1 MVSLQDRK
9 CGHIKNI
16 PVEEDPGR
24 AQLKYGDLIQFDPI
38 ESVVQLRDADKS
50 SAAHTLVNTYVIS
63 EEMAERLTQ
72 LVIPQ
77 MQFDQPVDN
86 KGLLVVG
93 NYGTG
98 KSHLMS
104 VVSSLAADASL
115 LEGLN
120 HAGVRD
126 TASQIAGRFKV
137 IRTEIGATTMSL
149 RDILVAE
156 LEEHLEKLGVEYVFP
171 EAGTIT
177 SHKRAFEDMMAKFG
191 EVFPEHGLL
200 LVVDELLDY
209 LRTRKD
215 QELILDLN
223 FLREVG
229 EVCKDL
235 RFRFMA
241 GVQEA
246 IFDSPRFAFVAD
258 SIRRVKDR
266 FEQILIARNDVK
278 FVVAERLLKKTT
290 EQQAKIRDYLMPFA
304 KYYGGLNERMDEFV
318 RLFPV
323 HPDYIDTFERVTVVE
338 KREVLKTLS
347 MGMKGILGK
356 DVPQDEPGLIAFDS
370 YWGTLKQNAS
380 FRAIPEIRAVI
391 DCSQVLESR
400 IENAIT
406 RKQYKPMAL
415 RLIHALSVHRL
426 TTGDI
431 YAPMGA
437 SAEELRDRLCLFD
450 PLIAELGSDE
460 PDKDLQTH
468 VETVLREI
476 HKTVSGQFI
485 SFNADN
491 RQFYLDL
498 KKTDDFDA
506 LIDKRA
512 ESLGQAQLDRF
523 YYEALKRVMEC
534 QDATYVTG
542 YKIWQHELVW
552 QEHKAARS
560 GYLFFGAPNERSTA
574 VPQRDFYLYFIQP
587 NDPPRFKDD
596 KVNDEI
602 FFRLKGTDEEFQTAL
617 KSYAAALDL
626 AATSSGHAKAT
637 YESKANGFLKKLVQW
652 LQKHMSDAFEVT
664 YQGRAKSMTEWA
676 KGKSIRDLSGLS
688 PHETINFRDLVNTI
702 AGVCLAPNFENQ
714 APDYPFFSV
723 LITGNNRAQ
732 AAQDALRAIAG
743 QNRTKQATAV
753 LDALELLNGD
763 NFAGREI
770 GRPEG
775 ARRGAAMD
783 GGYQKIDPYK
793 SKYTKFILDT
803 VKAKGHGQVVNRSE
817 IIQDDHGL
825 EYMNPG
831 GSRLEPEWVSV
842 LVAALVYSG
851 DIVLAI
857 PGKKFDAT
865 GLQQLAATGMD
876 ELVRFKHLEQPKEWN
891 LPALKAL
898 FELLGMT
905 PGMAQLVTQGKDEP
919 VQNLQQAVGKIVKR
933 IVMTQQTLREGLSF
947 WGQNMVLGSGLG
959 VQGSENSEPGTQ
971 NSELEN
977 AKAFFESLQAY
988 SSPGKLKNFR
998 YSAPEVLAHEKAVKA
1013 LDELDAL
1020 REFIMDHSPTAS
1032 WLATAEA
1039 SASRGS
1045 EFRVT
1050 GSESKPQGLDLW
1062 VDQVKAIRG
1071 DVLDSINSELKTQ
1084 NPQLARLSSEV
1095 GEKLKK
1101 LKRDYIN
1108 QYISLHARAR
1118 LGVNDDKRKAGLL
1131 NDQRLQTLL
1140 KLAGI
1145 DLMPRQQLTDY
1156 QNRLAGLKSC
1166 FALTEQNLETTP
1178 ACPHCQFRPAAEIG
1192 VLGSGFGV
1200 SGSQQLDQM
1209 DEQLDKIIEQWTKT
1223 LLNNLDDPMTQ
1234 ANVNELLHE
1243 DDKQI
1248 VKAFMDSKELPDP
1261 VDGNFVQTLK
1271 TILAGLQKVSV
1282 KKADLLKI
1290 VSDLGPS
1297 TPNEIKQAVSDY
1309 VDSLTKGKD
1318 QNKVR
1323 IVLE

>member
-1 MVSLQDRK
+1 M
-9 CGHIKNI
+9 
-16 PVEEDPGR
+16 
-24 AQLKYGDLIQFDPI
+24 KYGDLIQFDPI

-115 LEGLN
+115 LEGLKN
-120 HAGVRD
+120 DGVRD
-126 TASQIAGRFKV
+126 AAAQIAGRFKV
-137 IRTEIGATTMSL
+137 LRAVIGASEMSL
-149 RDILVAE
+149 RDLLVQE
-156 LEEHLEKLGVEYVFP
+156 LEEYLASINVHYEFP
-171 EAGTIT
+171 RADRI
-177 SHKRAFEDMMAKFG
+177 SNHMRAFEDMMKAFH
-191 EVFPEHGLL
+191 EIYPDHGLL
-200 LVVDELLDY
+200 FVVDELLDF
-209 LRTRKD
+209 LRARTEKG
-215 QELILDLN
+215 EAIILDLN

-235 RFRFMA
+235 RFRFIA

-246 IFDSPRFAFVAD
+246 IFESHRFQHVAD

-266 FEQILIARNDVK
+266 FEQILIARSDVK
-278 FVVAERLLKKTT
+278 FVVAERLLKKTA

-370 YWGTLKQNAS
+370 YWNTLKQNAS

-450 PLIAELGSDE
+450 PLIAELGSGE

-512 ESLGQAQLDRF
+512 ESLGQGQLDRF

-552 QEHKAARS
+552 QEHKAART

-574 VPQRDFYLYFIQP
+574 VPQRDFYIYFIQP

-596 KVNDEI
+596 KENDEV
-602 FFRLKGTDEEFQTAL
+602 FFRLKGSDEEFQTAL

-626 AATSSGHAKAT
+626 AGTSSGHAKAT
-637 YESKANGFLKKLVQW
+637 YEAKANGFLKKLVQW
-652 LQKHMSDAFEVT
+652 LQKHMSDSFEVT

-753 LDALELLNGD
+753 LDALELL
-763 NFAGREI
+763 
-770 GRPEG
+770 
-775 ARRGAAMD
+775 D
-783 GGYQKIDPYK
+783 GEKIDPYK
-793 SKYTKFILDT
+793 SKYTKFILDA

-851 DIVLAI
+851 DIVLSI

-947 WGQNMVLGSGLG
+947 WGLDLLAGTDLASQASGLD
-959 VQGSENSEPGTQ
+959 E
-971 NSELEN
+971 
-977 AKAFFESLQAY
+977 AKGFFESLQAY

-1020 REFIMDHSPTAS
+1020 REFIMDHSPTVS
-1032 WLATAEA
+1032 WLSTAEA
-1039 SASRGS
+1039 VLPA
-1045 EFRVT
+1045 EH
-1050 GSESKPQGLDLW
+1050 DW
-1062 VDQVKAIRG
+1062 VDRMKTTRQ
-1071 DVLDSINSELKTQ
+1071 DVLDALKQADLSELASQSQSIGAKLQ
-1084 NPQLARLSSEV
+1084 
-1095 GEKLKK
+1095 KLKK
-1101 LKRDYIN
+1101 DYTVA
-1108 QYISLHARAR
+1108 YIGLHTKAR

-1156 QNRLAGLKSC
+1156 QHRLAGLKSC
-1166 FALTEQNLETTP
+1166 FALTEQNLDASP
-1178 ACPHCQFRPAAEIG
+1178 ICPHCGFRPAAE
-1192 VLGSGFGV
+1192 FGV
-1200 SGSQQLDQM
+1200 SGSGLPVAGSLQLDQM
-1209 DEQLDKIIEQWTKT
+1209 DEQLDRIIEQWTKT
-1223 LLNNLDDPMTQ
+1223 LLNNLEDPMTQ
-1234 ANVNELLHE
+1234 ANINELLHE
-1243 DDKQI
+1243 DDKTVIQS
-1248 VKAFMDSKELPDP
+1248 FMESKELPEP
-1261 VDGNFVQTLK
+1261 IDGNFVQTLK
-1271 TILAGLQKVSV
+1271 TVLAGLQKVPV
-1282 KKADLLKI
+1282 KKAELIKI
-1290 VSDLGPS
+1290 VANLGPA
-1297 TPNEIKQAVSDY
+1297 TPEELKRAISDY

-1318 QNKVR
+1318 INKVR

>member
-1 MVSLQDRK
+1 M
-9 CGHIKNI
+9 
-16 PVEEDPGR
+16 
-24 AQLKYGDLIQFDPI
+24 KYGDLIQFDPI

-50 SAAHTLVNTYVIS
+50 SAAQHLVNTYVIS
-63 EEMAERLTQ
+63 DEMAERLTQ

-77 MQFDQPVDN
+77 MQFDKPVDN

-115 LEGLN
+115 LEGLKN
-120 HAGVRD
+120 EGVRD
-126 TASQIAGRFKV
+126 AATQIAGHFKV

-156 LEEHLEKLGVEYVFP
+156 LEENLEKLGVEYVFP
-171 EAGTIT
+171 DFGSI
-177 SHKRAFEDMMAKFG
+177 SGHKKALEDMEERFLQKY
-191 EVFPEHGLL
+191 PDHGLL

-223 FLREVG
+223 FLRELG
-229 EVCKDL
+229 EYCKSS
-235 RFRFMA
+235 RFRFIA

-266 FEQILIARNDVK
+266 FEQILIARSDVK
-278 FVVAERLLKKTT
+278 FVVAERLLKKTA

-356 DVPQDEPGLIAFDS
+356 EVPQDEPDLIAFDS
-370 YWGTLKQNAS
+370 YWSTLKQNAS

-476 HKTVSGQFI
+476 FKTVSGQFI
-485 SFNADN
+485 EENKEN
-491 RQFYLDL
+491 RQWFLNL

-512 ESLGQAQLDRF
+512 ESLGQGQLDRF

-596 KVNDEI
+596 KASDEV
-602 FFRLKGTDEEFQTAL
+602 FFRLKGGGTDEEFQAAL

-626 AATSSGHAKAT
+626 AGTSSGHAKAT
-637 YESKANGFLKKLVQW
+637 YEAKANGFLKKLVQW

-688 PHETINFRDLVNTI
+688 PHESINFRDLVNTI

-753 LDALELLNGD
+753 LDAMELL
-763 NFAGREI
+763 
-770 GRPEG
+770 
-775 ARRGAAMD
+775 D
-783 GGYQKIDPYK
+783 GEKIDPYK
-793 SKYTKFILDT
+793 SKYTKFILDA

-891 LPALKAL
+891 LPALKSL
-898 FELLGMT
+898 FELLGMP
-905 PGMAQLVTQGKDEP
+905 PGNAQLVTQGSDEP
-919 VQNLQQAVGKIVKR
+919 VQQLQQNVGKIVKR
-933 IVMTQQTLREGLSF
+933 IVLTQQTLREGLSF
-947 WGQNMVLGSGLG
+947 WGLDLLAGTDLASQASGLD
-959 VQGSENSEPGTQ
+959 E
-971 NSELEN
+971 
-977 AKAFFESLQAY
+977 AKGFFESLQAY

-1032 WLATAEA
+1032 WLSTAEA
-1039 SASRGS
+1039 VLPA
-1045 EFRVT
+1045 
-1050 GSESKPQGLDLW
+1050 DHDW
-1062 VDQVKAIRG
+1062 VDRMKTTRQ
-1071 DVLDSINSELKTQ
+1071 DVLDALKQADMTELASQSQSIGAKLQ
-1084 NPQLARLSSEV
+1084 
-1095 GEKLKK
+1095 KLKK
-1101 LKRDYIN
+1101 DYTVA
-1108 QYISLHARAR
+1108 YIGLHTKAR

-1156 QNRLAGLKSC
+1156 QNRLAGMKSC
-1166 FALTEQNLETTP
+1166 FALTEQNLDASP
-1178 ACPHCQFRPAAEIG
+1178 ICPHCGFRPSVETST
-1192 VLGSGFGV
+1192 GSG
-1200 SGSQQLDQM
+1200 SL
-1209 DEQLDKIIEQWTKT
+1209 IIEQMDAQLDTLVADWTSRILNDLQDPSTKEAMN
-1223 LLNNLDDPMTQ
+1223 LLKSEDR
-1234 ANVNELLHE
+1234 ELIE
-1243 DDKQI
+1243 QFIK
-1248 VKAFMDSKELPDP
+1248 SKELPMPLDSNFIHALKEVLSGLVKVTVKAMELQQALQFTDGSATP
-1261 VDGNFVQTLK
+1261 VEM
-1271 TILAGLQKVSV
+1271 
-1282 KKADLLKI
+1282 KKRFDEYIDL
-1290 VSDLGPS
+1290 
-1297 TPNEIKQAVSDY
+1297 
-1309 VDSLTKGKD
+1309 LTKGKD
-1318 QNKVR
+1318 PAKVR
-1323 IVLE
+1323 IVVE

>member
-1 MVSLQDRK
+1 M
-9 CGHIKNI
+9 
-16 PVEEDPGR
+16 
-24 AQLKYGDLIQFDPI
+24 KYGELIQFDPI
-38 ESVVQLRDADKS
+38 ESVVQLRDADKTN
-50 SAAHTLVNTYVIS
+50 AAHQLVNTYVVS
-63 EEMAERLTQ
+63 DEMAERMVR

-77 MQFDQPVDN
+77 LQFEQPVDN
-86 KGLLVVG
+86 KGILVVG

-104 VVSSLAADASL
+104 VISSIAADASL
-115 LEGLN
+115 LDSLN
-120 HAGVRD
+120 HESVRSEAD
-126 TASQIAGRFKV
+126 KIAGKFKV

-156 LEEHLEKLGVEYVFP
+156 LEEHLENMGVSYVFP
-171 EAGTIT
+171 DSGTIS
-177 SHKRAFEDMMAKFG
+177 SHKRVFEDMMTRFG
-191 EVFPEHGLL
+191 EIFPEQGLL

-229 EVCKDL
+229 EVCRDL

-258 SIRRVKDR
+258 SLRRVKDR
-266 FEQILIARNDVK
+266 FEQILIARSDVK
-278 FVVAERLLKKTT
+278 FVVSKRLLKKTT
-290 EQQAKIRDYLMPFA
+290 EQQAKIREHLTPFA

-338 KREVLKTLS
+338 KREVLKTLTR
-347 MGMKGILGK
+347 GMQGVLNK
-356 DVPQDEPGLIAFDS
+356 DVPDNEPGLIAFDS
-370 YWGTLKQNAS
+370 YWDTLKENAS

-391 DCSQVLESR
+391 DCSEVLESR
-400 IENAIT
+400 IENAIA

-512 ESLGQAQLDRF
+512 ESLGDTQLDRF

-534 QDATYVTG
+534 QDSTYVTD

-552 QEHKAARS
+552 QDHKTART

-574 VPQRDFYLYFIQP
+574 VPTRDFYVYFIQP

-596 KVNDEI
+596 KVSDEV
-602 FFRLKGTDEEFQTAL
+602 FFRLKPSKETGEEFQTSL

-626 AATSSGHAKAT
+626 AGTSSSHARAT
-637 YESKANGFLKKLVQW
+637 YGDKANGFLKKLVQW
-652 LQKHMSDAFEVT
+652 LQKHMTDAFEVT
-664 YQGRAKSMTEWA
+664 CQGRAKSMTKWGE
-676 KGKSIRDLSGLS
+676 GKSIRELSGLS
-688 PHETINFRDLVNTI
+688 PNETINFRDLVNTI

-714 APDYPFFSV
+714 APEYPFFSV
-723 LITGNNRAQ
+723 LITGSNRAQ
-732 AAQDALRAIAG
+732 AAQDALRAIGG
-743 QNRTKQATAV
+743 QNRTRQATAV
-753 LDALELLNGD
+753 LDALELL
-763 NFAGREI
+763 
-770 GRPEG
+770 
-775 ARRGAAMD
+775 D
-783 GGYQKIDPYK
+783 GEKIEPYK
-793 SKYTKFILDT
+793 SKYIRFILNV
-803 VKAKGHGQVVNRSE
+803 VKAKGHGQVVNRNE

-831 GSRLEPEWVSV
+831 GFRLEPEWVTV
-842 LVAALVYSG
+842 LIASLVYSG
-851 DIVLAI
+851 DIVLSI

-876 ELVRFKHLEQPKEWN
+876 ELIRFKHLEQPREWN
-891 LPALKAL
+891 IPALKAM

-919 VQNLQQAVGKIVKR
+919 IQDLQQAVGKLVKR

-947 WGQNMVLGSGLG
+947 WGLDL
-959 VQGSENSEPGTQ
+959 VQGSNDSGLTTQ
-971 NSELEN
+971 KSKLEA
-977 AKAFFESLQAY
+977 AKTFLESLQAY
-988 SSPGKLKNFR
+988 TSPGKLKNFR
-998 YSAPEVLAHEKAVKA
+998 YSIDEVKAHKKTVKA
-1013 LDELDAL
+1013 LDDLDAL
-1020 REFIMDHSPTAS
+1020 REFVMDHSPTAS
-1032 WLATAEA
+1032 WLSTAE
-1039 SASRGS
+1039 GVLPP
-1045 EFRVT
+1045 EH
-1050 GSESKPQGLDLW
+1050 DW
-1062 VDQVKAIRG
+1062 VDRMKTTRQ
-1071 DVLDSINSELKTQ
+1071 DVLEMLNKIDLTGLANQSQ
-1084 NPQLARLSSEV
+1084 NIGTKLQQ
-1095 GEKLKK
+1095 LKK
-1101 LKRDYIN
+1101 DYIVV
-1108 QYISLHARAR
+1108 YIGLHTKAR
-1118 LGVNDDKRKAGLL
+1118 LGVNDDKRKAALL
-1131 NDQRLQTLL
+1131 EDHRLQTLRN
-1140 KLAGI
+1140 LAGI
-1145 DLMPRQQLTDY
+1145 DLMPIQQLTDY

-1178 ACPHCQFRPAAEIG
+1178 VCPHCGFRPSVETGTAQ
-1192 VLGSGFGV
+1192 
-1200 SGSQQLDQM
+1200 GSQMIDQM
-1209 DEQLDKIIEQWTKT
+1209 DNDLDIMVGNWTST
-1223 LLNNLDDPMTQ
+1223 LLGNLEDPITQ
-1234 ANVNELLHE
+1234 ANMDLLKM
-1243 DDKQI
+1243 DDREPLE
-1248 VKAFMDSKELPDP
+1248 AFIKSKELPVPLDT
-1261 VDGNFVQTLK
+1261 NFIHALK
-1271 TILAGLQKVSV
+1271 EVLSGLVKIAVKAQELQKALQIES
-1282 KKADLLKI
+1282 
-1290 VSDLGPS
+1290 GPA
-1297 TPNEIKQAVSDY
+1297 TPAEIKKRFDDFIDQ
-1309 VDSLTKGKD
+1309 LTKGQD
-1318 QNKVR
+1318 QAKVR

>member
-1 MVSLQDRK
+1 
-9 CGHIKNI
+9 
-16 PVEEDPGR
+16 
-24 AQLKYGDLIQFDPI
+24 
-38 ESVVQLRDADKS
+38 
-50 SAAHTLVNTYVIS
+50 
-63 EEMAERLTQ
+63 
-72 LVIPQ
+72 
-77 MQFDQPVDN
+77 
-86 KGLLVVG
+86 
-93 NYGTG
+93 
-98 KSHLMS
+98 
-104 VVSSLAADASL
+104 
-115 LEGLN
+115 
-120 HAGVRD
+120 
-126 TASQIAGRFKV
+126 
-137 IRTEIGATTMSL
+137 
-149 RDILVAE
+149 
-156 LEEHLEKLGVEYVFP
+156 
-171 EAGTIT
+171 
-177 SHKRAFEDMMAKFG
+177 
-191 EVFPEHGLL
+191 
-200 LVVDELLDY
+200 
-209 LRTRKD
+209 
-215 QELILDLN
+215 
-223 FLREVG
+223 
-229 EVCKDL
+229 
-235 RFRFMA
+235 
-241 GVQEA
+241 
-246 IFDSPRFAFVAD
+246 
-258 SIRRVKDR
+258 
-266 FEQILIARNDVK
+266 
-278 FVVAERLLKKTT
+278 
-290 EQQAKIRDYLMPFA
+290 
-304 KYYGGLNERMDEFV
+304 
-318 RLFPV
+318 V

-431 YAPMGA
+431 YAPMGV

-512 ESLGQAQLDRF
+512 ESLGSAQLDRF

-596 KVNDEI
+596 KVNDEV
-602 FFRLKGTDEEFQTAL
+602 FFRLDLKKVRSTECGVRDENAPRTSDPAQDFMHNL

-753 LDALELLNGD
+753 LDALELL
-763 NFAGREI
+763 
-770 GRPEG
+770 EG
-775 ARRGAAMD
+775 E
-783 GGYQKIDPYK
+783 KIDPYK
-793 SKYTKFILDT
+793 SKYTKFILDA

-947 WGQNMVLGSGLG
+947 WGLDLLAGTDLASQASGLD
-959 VQGSENSEPGTQ
+959 E
-971 NSELEN
+971 
-977 AKAFFESLQAY
+977 AKGFFESLQAY

-1020 REFIMDHSPTAS
+1020 REFIMDHGPTAS
-1032 WLATAEA
+1032 WLSTAEA
-1039 SASRGS
+1039 VLPAEHEWSA
-1045 EFRVT
+1045 RVRSAKCEVT
-1050 GSESKPQGLDLW
+1050 EE
-1062 VDQVKAIRG
+1062 I
-1071 DVLDSINSELKTQ
+1071 Q
-1084 NPQLARLSSEV
+1084 NALRTPHFALPTIGAKLQ
-1095 GEKLKK
+1095 KLKK
-1101 LKRDYIN
+1101 DYTVA
-1108 QYISLHARAR
+1108 YIGLHTKAR

-1166 FALTEQNLETTP
+1166 FALTEQNLDASP
-1178 ACPHCQFRPAAEIG
+1178 ICPHCGFRPSVETGTAA
-1192 VLGSGFGV
+1192 
-1200 SGSQQLDQM
+1200 GSQMIDQM
-1209 DEQLDKIIEQWTKT
+1209 DTQLDAMVSAWTST
-1223 LLNNLDDPMTQ
+1223 ILSNLEDPITQ
-1234 ANVNELLHE
+1234 ANMDLLKI
-1243 DDKQI
+1243 DDREPLE
-1248 VKAFMDSKELPDP
+1248 AFIKSKELPVPLDS
-1261 VDGNFVQTLK
+1261 NFVHALK
-1271 TILAGLQKVSV
+1271 EVLSGLVKVTV
-1282 KKADLLKI
+1282 KAQELQQALQVTD
-1290 VSDLGPS
+1290 GPA
-1297 TPNEIKQAVSDY
+1297 TPAEMKKRFEEY
-1309 VDSLTKGKD
+1309 VDQLTKGKD
-1318 QNKVR
+1318 PAKVR
-1323 IVLE
+1323 IVME

>member
-1 MVSLQDRK
+1 M
-9 CGHIKNI
+9 
-16 PVEEDPGR
+16 E
-24 AQLKYGDLIQFDPI
+24 YGDLIQFDPI

-50 SAAHTLVNTYVIS
+50 SAAQHLVNTYVIS
-63 EEMAERLTQ
+63 DEMAERLIQ

-77 MQFDQPVDN
+77 MQFEQPVDN

-115 LEGLN
+115 LEGVN
-120 HAGVRD
+120 HSGVRD
-126 TASQIAGRFKV
+126 AAEQIAGRFKV

-156 LEEHLEKLGVEYVFP
+156 LEESLDKLGVDYVFP
-171 EAGTIT
+171 DAGTIT
-177 SHKRAFEDMMAKFG
+177 SHKRAFEDMMEKFDQAY
-191 EVFPEHGLL
+191 PKHGLL

-223 FLREVG
+223 FLREIG

-266 FEQILIARNDVK
+266 FEQISIARSDVK
-278 FVVAERLLKKTT
+278 YVVAERLLKKNA
-290 EQQAKIRDYLMPFA
+290 EQQAKIRDYLTPFA
-304 KYYGGLNERMDEFV
+304 KFYGNMNERMEEFV

-347 MGMKGILGK
+347 LGMKGILDK
-356 DVPQDEPGLIAFDS
+356 DVPQDAPGLIAFDS
-370 YWGTLKQNAS
+370 YWNTLKQNAS
-380 FRAIPEIRAVI
+380 FRAIPDIRAVI

-400 IENAIT
+400 IENAFP

-415 RLIHALSVHRL
+415 RLIRALSLHRL

-485 SFNADN
+485 SFSEDN
-491 RQFYLDL
+491 RQYYLDL

-506 LIDKRA
+506 LIDNKA
-512 ESLGQAQLDRF
+512 SVLEPNELDRY

-534 QDATYVTG
+534 QDTTYVTG

-552 QEHKAARS
+552 QEHKAART

-574 VPQRDFYLYFIQP
+574 VPQRDFYIYFIQP
-587 NDPPRFKDD
+587 NDLPRFKDT
-596 KVNDEI
+596 KESDEV
-602 FFRLKGTDEEFQTAL
+602 FFRLKDPDEEFQAAL
-617 KSYAAALDL
+617 KRYAAALDL
-626 AATSSGHAKAT
+626 AATSSGHAKST

-652 LQKHMSDAFEVT
+652 LQKHMTNAFEVT
-664 YQGRAKSMTEWA
+664 YQGRTKSMTEWA

-702 AGVCLAPNFENQ
+702 AGVCLAPSFENQ

-732 AAQDALRAIAG
+732 AALDALRAIAG

-753 LDALELLNGD
+753 LDALELL
-763 NFAGREI
+763 
-770 GRPEG
+770 
-775 ARRGAAMD
+775 D
-783 GGYQKIDPYK
+783 GEKLDPYK
-793 SKYTKFILDT
+793 SKYSKFILDA
-803 VKAKGHGQVVNRSE
+803 VKSKGHGQVVNRSE

-831 GSRLEPEWVSV
+831 ASRLEPEWVV
-842 LVAALVYSG
+842 VILATLVYSG

-865 GLQQLAATGMD
+865 GLAQLAATGMD
-876 ELVRFKHLEQPKEWN
+876 ELIRFKHLEQPKEWN

-919 VQNLQQAVGKIVKR
+919 VQNLQQAVDKVVKCIVT
-933 IVMTQQTLREGLSF
+933 TQQILRDGLSF
-947 WGQNMVLGSGLG
+947 WGMDLLADTDLASQVSGLG
-959 VQGSENSEPGTQ
+959 E
-971 NSELEN
+971 
-977 AKAFFESLQAY
+977 AKRFFESLQAY

-998 YSAPEVLAHEKAVKA
+998 YSAQEVMAVEPAVKA
-1013 LDELDAL
+1013 LDELDSL
-1020 REFIMDHSPTAS
+1020 REFVMDCGPTAS
-1032 WLATAEA
+1032 WLAIAEA
-1039 SASRGS
+1039 VLPA
-1045 EFRVT
+1045 EH
-1050 GSESKPQGLDLW
+1050 DW
-1062 VDQVKAIRG
+1062 VDRMKATRQ
-1071 DVLDSINSELKTQ
+1071 DVLDALKQADLTKLATQSQSIGAKLQ
-1084 NPQLARLSSEV
+1084 
-1095 GEKLKK
+1095 KLKK
-1101 LKRDYIN
+1101 DYTVA
-1108 QYISLHARAR
+1108 YIGLHTKAR
-1118 LGVNDDKRKAGLL
+1118 LGVNDDKRKAALL
-1131 NDQRLQTLL
+1131 NDARLQTLL

-1145 DLMPRQQLTDY
+1145 DLMPRQQLTDF

-1166 FALTEQNLETTP
+1166 FTLTEQNLDSTP
-1178 ACPHCQFRPAAEIG
+1178 ICPHCGFRPSVETSAAA
-1192 VLGSGFGV
+1192 
-1200 SGSQQLDQM
+1200 GSQVIEQMDAQLDTM
-1209 DEQLDKIIEQWTKT
+1209 LAGWTST
-1223 LLNNLDDPMTQ
+1223 ILGNLEDPITQ
-1234 ANVNELLHE
+1234 ANMDLLKI
-1243 DDKQI
+1243 DDREPLEAF
-1248 VKAFMDSKELPDP
+1248 VKSKELPAPLDS
-1261 VDGNFVQTLK
+1261 NFVHALK
-1271 TILAGLQKVSV
+1271 EVLSGLVKVTV
-1282 KKADLLKI
+1282 TAQELQIALQVTDGPATPAEMKKRFEEYID
-1290 VSDLGPS
+1290 
-1297 TPNEIKQAVSDY
+1297 Q
-1309 VDSLTKGKD
+1309 LTRGKD
-1318 QNKVR
+1318 PAKVR
-1323 IVLE
+1323 IVVE

>member
-1 MVSLQDRK
+1 MTNSQDK
-9 CGHIKNI
+9 
-16 PVEEDPGR
+16 EFGR
-24 AQLKYGDLIQFDPI
+24 TAGTTEGGALGMGRLKYGDLIQFDPI

-50 SAAHTLVNTYVIS
+50 SAAQHLVNTYVIS
-63 EEMAERLTQ
+63 DEMAERLIR

-77 MQFDQPVDN
+77 MQFKQPVDN

-115 LEGLN
+115 LEGVN
-120 HAGVRD
+120 HSGVRD
-126 TASQIAGRFKV
+126 AAKQIAGCFKV

-156 LEEHLEKLGVEYVFP
+156 LEESLDKLGVDYVFP

-177 SHKRAFEDMMAKFG
+177 SHKRAFEDMMEKFDQAY
-191 EVFPEHGLL
+191 PKHGLL

-223 FLREVG
+223 FLREIG

-266 FEQILIARNDVK
+266 FEQILIARSDVK
-278 FVVAERLLKKTT
+278 YVVAERLLKKNA
-290 EQQAKIRDYLMPFA
+290 EQQAKIRDYLTPFA
-304 KYYGGLNERMDEFV
+304 KFYDNMNERMDEFV

-347 MGMKGILGK
+347 LGMKGILDK

-370 YWGTLKQNAS
+370 YWNTLKQNAS
-380 FRAIPEIRAVI
+380 FRAIPDIRAVI

-400 IENAIT
+400 IENAFP

-415 RLIHALSVHRL
+415 RLIRALSLHRL

-437 SAEELRDRLCLFD
+437 SAEELRDRLCLYD

-485 SFNADN
+485 SFNEDN
-491 RQFYLDL
+491 RQYYLDL

-506 LIDKRA
+506 LIDNKA
-512 ESLGQAQLDRF
+512 SVLDPNELDRY

-552 QEHKAARS
+552 QEHKAART

-587 NDPPRFKDD
+587 NDPPRFKDT
-596 KVNDEI
+596 KEGDEV

-626 AATSSGHAKAT
+626 AATSSGHAKST

-652 LQKHMSDAFEVT
+652 LQKNMTNAFEVT

-702 AGVCLAPNFENQ
+702 AGVCLAPSFENQ

-732 AAQDALRAIAG
+732 AALDALRAIAG

-753 LDALELLNGD
+753 LDALGLL
-763 NFAGREI
+763 
-770 GRPEG
+770 
-775 ARRGAAMD
+775 D
-783 GGYQKIDPYK
+783 GEKLDPYK
-793 SKYTKFILDT
+793 SKYSKFILDGI
-803 VKAKGHGQVVNRSE
+803 KLKGHGQVVNRSE

-831 GSRLEPEWVSV
+831 ASRLEPEWVV
-842 LVAALVYSG
+842 VILATLVYSG

-865 GLQQLAATGMD
+865 GLAQLAATSMD
-876 ELVRFKHLEQPKEWN
+876 ELIRFKHLEQPREWN

-919 VQNLQQAVGKIVKR
+919 VQNLQQAVDKVVKR
-933 IVMTQQTLREGLSF
+933 IVTTQQTLRDGLSF
-947 WGQNMVLGSGLG
+947 WGMDLLADTDLASQVSGLD
-959 VQGSENSEPGTQ
+959 E
-971 NSELEN
+971 
-977 AKAFFESLQAY
+977 AKSFFESLQAY

-998 YSAPEVLAHEKAVKA
+998 CSAQKVMAVEPAVKA
-1013 LDELDAL
+1013 LDELDSL
-1020 REFIMDHSPTAS
+1020 REFVMDYGPTAS
-1032 WLATAEA
+1032 WLSTAEA
-1039 SASRGS
+1039 VLPA
-1045 EFRVT
+1045 EH
-1050 GSESKPQGLDLW
+1050 DW
-1062 VDQVKAIRG
+1062 VDRMKATRQ
-1071 DVLDSINSELKTQ
+1071 DVLDALKQADLTKLATQ
-1084 NPQLARLSSEV
+1084 SQGIGAKLQ
-1095 GEKLKK
+1095 KLKK
-1101 LKRDYIN
+1101 DYIVA
-1108 QYISLHARAR
+1108 YIGLHTKAR
-1118 LGVNDDKRKAGLL
+1118 LGVNDDKRKAALL
-1131 NDQRLQTLL
+1131 NDARLQTLL

-1145 DLMPRQQLTDY
+1145 DLMPRQQLTDF

-1166 FALTEQNLETTP
+1166 FALTEQNLDSTP
-1178 ACPHCQFRPAAEIG
+1178 ICPHCGFRPSVETSAVA
-1192 VLGSGFGV
+1192 
-1200 SGSQQLDQM
+1200 GSQVIDQM
-1209 DEQLDKIIEQWTKT
+1209 DAQLDTMLAGWTST
-1223 LLNNLDDPMTQ
+1223 ILGNLEDPITQ
-1234 ANVNELLHE
+1234 ANMDLLKI
-1243 DDKQI
+1243 DDREPLE
-1248 VKAFMDSKELPDP
+1248 AFIKSKELPAPLDS
-1261 VDGNFVQTLK
+1261 NFVHALK
-1271 TILAGLQKVSV
+1271 EVLSGLVKVTV
-1282 KKADLLKI
+1282 TAQELQAALQVTDGPATPAEMKKRFEEYID
-1290 VSDLGPS
+1290 
-1297 TPNEIKQAVSDY
+1297 Q
-1309 VDSLTKGKD
+1309 LTRGKD
-1318 QNKVR
+1318 PAKVR
-1323 IVLE
+1323 IVME

>member
-1 MVSLQDRK
+1 M
-9 CGHIKNI
+9 
-16 PVEEDPGR
+16 
-24 AQLKYGDLIQFDPI
+24 KYRELIQFDPI
-38 ESVVQLRDADKS
+38 ESVVQLRDADKT
-50 SAAHTLVNTYVIS
+50 SAAHQLVNTYVIS
-63 EEMAERLTQ
+63 DEMAERMVR

-77 MQFDQPVDN
+77 LQFEQPLDN
-86 KGLLVVG
+86 KGILVVG

-104 VVSSLAADASL
+104 VVSSIAADASL
-115 LEGLN
+115 LDSLN
-120 HAGVRD
+120 HESVKTEAD
-126 TASQIAGRFKV
+126 KIAGKFKV

-156 LEEHLEKLGVEYVFP
+156 LEEHLENMGVSYIFP
-171 EAGTIT
+171 DSGTIT

-191 EVFPEHGLL
+191 EVFPEQGLL

-235 RFRFMA
+235 RFRFMS
-241 GVQEA
+241 GIQEA
-246 IFDSPRFAFVAD
+246 IFDSPRFAFVAA

-278 FVVAERLLKKTT
+278 FVVSERLLKKTV
-290 EQQAKIRDYLMPFA
+290 EQQAKIREYLTPFA

-347 MGMKGILGK
+347 MGMKSVLNKEI
-356 DVPQDEPGLIAFDS
+356 PQNEPGLIAFDS
-370 YWGTLKQNAS
+370 YWNTLKQNAS
-380 FRAIPEIRAVI
+380 FRAVPEIRAVI

-431 YAPMGA
+431 HAPLGA

-485 SFNADN
+485 SLNTDN
-491 RQFYLDL
+491 RQYYLDL

-512 ESLGQAQLDRF
+512 ESLDDGQLDRF

-534 QDATYVTG
+534 QDSTYVTG
-542 YKIWQHELVW
+542 YKIWQHELIW
-552 QEHKAARS
+552 QDHKAART
-560 GYLFFGAPNERSTA
+560 GYLFFGAPNEKSTA
-574 VPQRDFYLYFIQP
+574 VPTRDFYIYFIQP

-596 KVNDEI
+596 KMGDEV
-602 FFRLKGTDEEFQTAL
+602 FFRLKPTKETGEEFQTSL

-626 AATSSGHAKAT
+626 AGTSSGHAKAT
-637 YESKANGFLKKLVQW
+637 YEAKANGFLKKVVQW
-652 LQKHMSDAFEVT
+652 LQKHMADTYELT
-664 YQGRAKSMTEWA
+664 YQGISKPMTNWA
-676 KGKSIRDLSGLS
+676 KGYSIRDLTGLS
-688 PHETINFRDLVNTI
+688 PHETINFRDLINTI
-702 AGVCLAPNFENQ
+702 AGICLSPHFENQ
-714 APDYPFFSV
+714 APEYPFFSV
-723 LITGNNRAQ
+723 LITERNRAQ
-732 AAQDALRAIAG
+732 AAQDALRAIGG
-743 QNRTKQATAV
+743 QNRTKQATSV
-753 LDALELLNGD
+753 LDALDLL
-763 NFAGREI
+763 
-770 GRPEG
+770 
-775 ARRGAAMD
+775 D
-783 GGYQKIDPYK
+783 GEKIDPYK
-793 SKYTKFILDT
+793 SPYTRFILDII
-803 VKAKGHGQVVNRSE
+803 KAKGHGQVINRSE

-831 GSRLEPEWVSV
+831 GSRLEPEWVTV
-842 LVAALVYSG
+842 LIAALVYSG
-851 DIVLAI
+851 DIVLSI

-865 GLQQLAATGMD
+865 GLAQLAATGMD
-876 ELVRFKHLEQPKEWN
+876 ELIRFKHLEQPKEWN
-891 LPALKAL
+891 IPALKAM

-905 PGMAQLVTQGKDEP
+905 PGMAQLVTQGKDEAI
-919 VQNLQQAVGKIVKR
+919 QDLQQSVGKLVKR

-947 WGQNMVLGSGLG
+947 WGLDLLGGTDLANQASGLDA
-959 VQGSENSEPGTQ
+959 
-971 NSELEN
+971 
-977 AKAFFESLQAY
+977 AKTFLESLQAY
-988 SSPGKLKNFR
+988 TSPGKLKNFR
-998 YSAPEVLAHEKAVKA
+998 YSMDEVKAHEKTVKA
-1013 LDELDAL
+1013 LDDLDDL
-1020 REFIMDHSPTAS
+1020 REFVMDHSPTAS
-1032 WLATAEA
+1032 WLSTAE
-1039 SASRGS
+1039 GVLPS
-1045 EFRVT
+1045 EH
-1050 GSESKPQGLDLW
+1050 DW
-1062 VDQVKAIRG
+1062 VDRMKTTRQ
-1071 DVLDSINSELKTQ
+1071 DVLEMLKQTDLTELANQSQ
-1084 NPQLARLSSEV
+1084 NIGKNLQQ
-1095 GEKLKK
+1095 LKK
-1101 LKRDYIN
+1101 DYIVV
-1108 QYISLHARAR
+1108 YIGLHTKAR
-1118 LGVNDDKRKAGLL
+1118 LGVNDDKRKAALMG
-1131 NDQRLQTLL
+1131 DHRLQTLL

-1178 ACPHCQFRPAAEIG
+1178 ACPHCGFRPSVETGTAH
-1192 VLGSGFGV
+1192 
-1200 SGSQQLDQM
+1200 GSQFIDQM
-1209 DEQLDKIIEQWTKT
+1209 DSDLDAMVGKWTLA
-1223 LLNNLDDPMTQ
+1223 LLGNLEDPITQ
-1234 ANVNELLHE
+1234 TH
-1243 DDKQI
+1243 
-1248 VKAFMDSKELPDP
+1248 M
-1261 VDGNFVQTLK
+1261 
-1271 TILAGLQKVSV
+1271 
-1282 KKADLLKI
+1282 DLLKVDDREPLETFI
-1290 VSDLGPS
+1290 KSRDLPVPLDTNFVHALKEVLSGLVKVSIKAQDLQKALQIESGPA
-1297 TPNEIKQAVSDY
+1297 TPAEIKKRFDDY
-1309 VDSLTKGKD
+1309 IDQLTKGKD
-1318 QNKVR
+1318 PAKVR

>member
-1 MVSLQDRK
+1 M
-9 CGHIKNI
+9 
-16 PVEEDPGR
+16 
-24 AQLKYGDLIQFDPI
+24 KYGELIQFESI
-38 ESVVQLRDADKS
+38 ESVVQLRDADRKA
-50 SAAHTLVNTYVIS
+50 SAQTLVDTYVIS
-63 EEMAERLTQ
+63 EEMAKRLIE

-77 MQFDQPVDN
+77 LQFDQPVDN

-104 VVSSLAADASL
+104 VVSSIAEDASL

-120 HAGVRD
+120 HAGVCD
-126 TASQIAGRFKV
+126 ASGRIAGRFKV

-149 RDILVAE
+149 REILVAE
-156 LEEHLEKLGVEYVFP
+156 LEENLEKFGVEFVFP
-171 EAGTIT
+171 AMDTIIN
-177 SHKRAFEDMMAKFG
+177 HKRVFEDMMTTFG
-191 EVFPEHGLL
+191 EVYPDHGLL

-209 LRTRKD
+209 LRSRKD

-223 FLREVG
+223 FLREIG

-246 IFDSPRFAFVAD
+246 IFDSPRFAFVVD

-278 FVVAERLLKKTT
+278 FVVAERLLRKTV
-290 EQQAKIRDYLMPFA
+290 EQQAKIRDYLLPFA
-304 KYYGGLNERMDEFV
+304 KYFGGFNERIDEFV

-323 HPDYIDTFERVTVVE
+323 HPDYIDTFERVLSVE
-338 KREVLKTLS
+338 KRLIFKTLS
-347 MGMKGILGK
+347 IRLIKYLDQDVPPDYPGIL
-356 DVPQDEPGLIAFDS
+356 AFDVF
-370 YWGTLKQNAS
+370 WNDIKQDPS
-380 FRAIPEIRAVI
+380 FKSNLNFKEVI
-391 DCSQVLESR
+391 KCSEVLESR

-460 PDKDLQTH
+460 PEKDLQTH
-468 VETVLREI
+468 IETVLREI

-485 SFNADN
+485 SFNAEN

-506 LIDKRA
+506 LIDRRA
-512 ESLGQAQLDRF
+512 ETLGQAQLDRF

-534 QDATYVTG
+534 QDSTYVTG

-596 KVNDEI
+596 KVSDEV

-617 KSYAAALDL
+617 KGYAAALDL

-637 YESKANGFLKKLVQW
+637 YEAKANTFLRTLVQW
-652 LQKHMSDAFEVT
+652 LQRHMSEAFEVS
-664 YQGRAKSMTEWA
+664 YQGRSKSMTDWA
-676 KGKSIRDLSGLS
+676 KGKSIRDLSGLT
-688 PHETINFRDLVNTI
+688 PNETINFRDLVNTI
-702 AGVCLAPNFENQ
+702 AGLCLSPNFNEQ
-714 APDYPFFSV
+714 SPDYPFFSV
-723 LITGNNRAQ
+723 LITGSNRSQ

-753 LDALELLNGD
+753 LDALELLDGD
-763 NFAGREI
+763 
-770 GRPEG
+770 
-775 ARRGAAMD
+775 
-783 GGYQKIDPYK
+783 KIDPYK
-793 SKYTKFILDT
+793 SKYIAYILDAI
-803 VKAKGHGQVVNRSE
+803 KAKGHGQVINRGE
-817 IIQDDHGL
+817 LIQDDHGL
-825 EYMNPG
+825 EYLNPG

-851 DIVLAI
+851 DIVFAI

-865 GLQQLAATGMD
+865 GLQQLAATSLD
-876 ELVRFKHLEQPKEWN
+876 ELTRFKHLEQPKEWN

-905 PGMAQLVTQGKDEP
+905 PGNAQLVTQGSAEP
-919 VQNLQQAVGKIVKR
+919 VQQLLQNVGQIIKR
-933 IVMTQQTLREGLSF
+933 LVMAQQTLREGLSF
-947 WGQNMVLGSGLG
+947 WSVDLLANTGLMGHYSGLD
-959 VQGSENSEPGTQ
+959 E
-971 NSELEN
+971 
-977 AKAFFESLQAY
+977 AKGFFESLQVY
-988 SSPGKLKNFR
+988 STPGKLKNFR
-998 YSAPEVLAHEKAVKA
+998 HSVPEILVHEKALKV

-1020 REFIMDHSPTAS
+1020 RSFLMNHSASAS
-1032 WLATAEA
+1032 WLSAAEA
-1039 SASRGS
+1039 VLPL
-1045 EFRVT
+1045 EN
-1050 GSESKPQGLDLW
+1050 EW
-1062 VDQVKAIRG
+1062 VDRMNTTRRDILDILKQENLAGLASQSQAIG
-1071 DVLDSINSELKTQ
+1071 TKLQ
-1084 NPQLARLSSEV
+1084 
-1095 GEKLKK
+1095 KLKK
-1101 LKRDYIN
+1101 DYTVT
-1108 QYISLHARAR
+1108 YIGLHTKAR
-1118 LGVNDDKRKAGLL
+1118 LGVNDDKRKVRLL

-1140 KLAGI
+1140 KLASI
-1145 DLMPRQQLTDY
+1145 DLMPRQQLTDF

-1166 FALTEQNLETTP
+1166 FALTEQNLDASP
-1178 ACPHCQFRPAAEIG
+1178 LCPHCGFRPSTETVTG
-1192 VLGSGFGV
+1192 VGS
-1200 SGSQQLDQM
+1200 LMIDQM
-1209 DEQLDKIIEQWTKT
+1209 DVQLDTMVAAWNATILGNLEDPITQTNMDLLKSEDREPLEAFIKT
-1223 LLNNLDDPMTQ
+1223 
-1234 ANVNELLHE
+1234 
-1243 DDKQI
+1243 
-1248 VKAFMDSKELPDP
+1248 KELPEPLDS
-1261 VDGNFVQTLK
+1261 NFVHALK
-1271 TILAGLQKVSV
+1271 EVLSGLVKVTIKAQELQQALQVHR
-1282 KKADLLKI
+1282 
-1290 VSDLGPS
+1290 GPS
-1297 TPNEIKQAVSDY
+1297 TPAEMKKRFEEYIDQ
-1309 VDSLTKGKD
+1309 LTKGKD
-1318 QNKVR
+1318 PTNVR
-1323 IVLE
+1323 IVVED